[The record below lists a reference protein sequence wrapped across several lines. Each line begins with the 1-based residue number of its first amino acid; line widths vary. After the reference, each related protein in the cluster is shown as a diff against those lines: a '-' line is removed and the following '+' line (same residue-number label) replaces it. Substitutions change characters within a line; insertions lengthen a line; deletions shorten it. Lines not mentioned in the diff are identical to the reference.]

1 MSKMS
6 DLKII
11 VDESKGKIIKEDEM
25 KEEPKVVTE
34 QIVAKAP
41 TITPAPVPEKQE
53 KKNIELNAIKS
64 APMSTVIDLTK
75 YNMPLEAYSI
85 THTDPDG
92 LVSGELLRKFFG
104 VKNFQLANYGRTNG
118 IDVEDVKK
126 LKPRI
131 VFISDY
137 SPKQE
142 ELKAILDI
150 PEVDTLVLY
159 DHHQTSLQL
168 YKFLNNYNCNK
179 NIIIDIDMGRCGAK
193 IVYDNVIECFAV
205 QNLQLSNKMSEES
218 ADNLEDAIFLVDDY
232 DRWVKDTNNDSD
244 YLESYIMESSMNY
257 IGSKLYEDLLFT
269 ADGVKR
275 GIEIGKK
282 LYDIRQQKN
291 QVLYDA
297 FSYEA
302 EFQGLKVKVLEGF
315 GNSENF
321 PDIDKYDAVCLVK
334 HNTRNMANPWTYA
347 LYTSKDDVDILS
359 IATKFHGGGHK
370 KACGFASAQRL
381 L

>member
-1 MSKMS
+1 
-6 DLKII
+6 
-11 VDESKGKIIKEDEM
+11 
-25 KEEPKVVTE
+25 
-34 QIVAKAP
+34 
-41 TITPAPVPEKQE
+41 
-53 KKNIELNAIKS
+53 
-64 APMSTVIDLTK
+64 
-75 YNMPLEAYSI
+75 
-85 THTDPDG
+85 
-92 LVSGELLRKFFG
+92 
-104 VKNFQLANYGRTNG
+104 
-118 IDVEDVKK
+118 
-126 LKPRI
+126 
-131 VFISDY
+131 
-137 SPKQE
+137 
-142 ELKAILDI
+142 
-150 PEVDTLVLY
+150 
-159 DHHQTSLQL
+159 
-168 YKFLNNYNCNK
+168 
-179 NIIIDIDMGRCGAK
+179 
-193 IVYDNVIECFAV
+193 
-205 QNLQLSNKMSEES
+205 
-218 ADNLEDAIFLVDDY
+218 
-232 DRWVKDTNNDSD
+232 
-244 YLESYIMESSMNY
+244 MNY

-321 PDIDKYDAVCLVK
+321 PDIDQYDAVCLVK

-347 LYTSKDDVDILS
+347 LYTAKDDVDILS